1 MLSHRHHSR
10 CACAGAPFALAG
22 TERKYER
29 SRPFVTTHLV
39 LDLTLD
45 LERKAVE
52 GTATLHV
59 ERRGPLDDDL
69 VLDAV
74 GFELRHVRVK
84 SGHGK
89 AVDADYVYDGD
100 QIRIALGKLSRVEV
114 EVAYRAVP
122 RLGLYFLAPDRH
134 VKNRPKQVWSQCQ
147 DEDAR
152 HWFPCQ
158 DKPHVKMTTELRV
171 RVPHGMTVLSNGELI
186 ESETPARGKQPWM
199 FHYAL
204 RNPHPS
210 YLVTLVVGEFAEM
223 TGEARLPSGRV
234 VPLRYLVPPG
244 EEEPGE
250 RAFSETPHMIERFSE
265 IIGVEY
271 PWERY
276 SQVVVAD
283 FIFGGM
289 ENTTA
294 TTMYEHILLDERAA
308 LDVESHDLVAHEL
321 AHQWFGDLVTCRDW
335 SHAWLNEGFAT
346 FFEGIERELRLG
358 RDEYEHGVESDLADY
373 LGEATGSYQ
382 RPIVCRDYEE
392 PIDLF
397 DRHLYQK
404 GGLVLHMLRRTLGDA
419 VFWGGVQKY
428 VRAHAH
434 GIVETNDLVRALEAE
449 SGRSLE
455 RFFDQWVF
463 RPGHPVLTVRIGWE
477 KGLLTV
483 DLEQEQK
490 GEDTAVFHFPL
501 EIELEVAGKRERH
514 RREVKS
520 RKESLVVRLE
530 QRPTWVA
537 FDPDFL
543 VTAPVTL
550 KAPCDLLRAQL
561 EKAPTARLRRV
572 AAEALGERQDPAT
585 VSALRACLEN
595 TDEAWMVRNEAAA
608 ALGRIQGADAFSALE
623 AGAKL
628 AHPKVRRAVAT
639 ALGRFR
645 TPEAASVLDHLARK
659 DRSYVVASAAARSL
673 GKTGDKRAYDTLQ
686 ALLGVDS
693 WAEVVRAGAL
703 EGLATLGDERA
714 VDALIER
721 TKYGHPMRAR
731 RAALGALPRLAE
743 GRRVREHLITLLG
756 DTDPHVRISVVAAI
770 EELGDTKARGPLHA
784 HLEHELEGRVI
795 RRIKQALASLG
806 GDKKRDIR
814 KLREETEKLRDELGE
829 LKTRLSKLEQ
839 TQDAVGEAAH
849 GQGADARLKAPS
861 TNKADAPR
869 GSKRTQASGAKAP
882 RAVAKAS
889 AKKGKVGRAPA
900 PAAKQLKGAKK
911 PKKPKKRM

>member
-29 SRPFVTTHLV
+29 SRPFVTTHLQ
-39 LDLTLD
+39 LDLTVD
-45 LERKAVE
+45 FDQKSVE

-59 ERRGPLDDDL
+59 ERKSPLDDEL
-69 VLDAV
+69 VLDAI

-89 AVDADYVYDGD
+89 TTEADYGYDGD
-100 QIRIALGKLSRVEV
+100 QIRIALGKLTSGEI
-114 EVAYRAVP
+114 EIGYRAVP

-134 VKNRPKQVWSQCQ
+134 VKNRPRQVWSQCQ

-171 RVPHGMTVLSNGELI
+171 RVPHGMTALSNGELI
-186 ESETPARGKQPWM
+186 ESDTPSRGKQPWM

-204 RNPHPS
+204 RSPHPS
-210 YLVTLVVGEFAEM
+210 YLVTLVIGEFAEM

-244 EEEPGE
+244 EEAQGQ
-250 RAFSETPHMIERFSE
+250 RAFSGTPQMIEHFSE
-265 IIGVEY
+265 VIGVEY

-346 FFEGIERELRLG
+346 FFEGVEREHRLG
-358 RDEYEHGVESDLADY
+358 RDEYEHGVEADLADY
-373 LGEATGSYQ
+373 LGEASGSYQ
-382 RPIVCRDYEE
+382 RAIVCRDYEE

-404 GGLVLHMLRRTLGDA
+404 GGLVLHMLRRTLGDT
-419 VFWGGVQKY
+419 VFWSGVKKY
-428 VRAHAH
+428 VDAHKH
-434 GIVETNDLVRALEAE
+434 GIVETNDLMRALEVE

-455 RFFDQWVF
+455 RFFDQWVY
-463 RPGHPVLTVRIGWE
+463 RPGHPVLEVKVGWE

-483 DLEQEQK
+483 DVEQTQK
-490 GEDTAVFHFPL
+490 GDDVAVFHFPL
-501 EIELEVAGKRERH
+501 EIELEVGGKKQRH
-514 RREVKS
+514 RREVTG
-520 RKESLVVRLE
+520 RKEALAVQLD
-530 QRPTWVA
+530 QRPAWVA

-543 VTAPVTL
+543 VAAPVTL
-550 KAPCDLLRAQL
+550 KAPSDMLRTQL
-561 EKAPTARLRRV
+561 RKAPTARLRRV
-572 AAEALGERQDPAT
+572 AAEALAERQDPPT
-585 VSALRACLEN
+585 VAALRACLEN
-595 TDEAWMVRNEAAA
+595 ADEAWMVRNEAAA
-608 ALGRIQGADAFSALE
+608 SLGRIQGPDAFAALAASAKTE
-623 AGAKL
+623 
-628 AHPKVRRAVAT
+628 HPKVRRAVVT
-639 ALGRFR
+639 ALGRYR
-645 TPEAASVLDHLARK
+645 TPESAALLEPLAKR
-659 DRSYVVASAAARSL
+659 DRSYVVSSAAARSL
-673 GKTGDKRAYDTLQ
+673 GKTGDKRAFDTLQ
-686 ALLGVDS
+686 ALLDVDS

-703 EGLATLGDERA
+703 DGLATLGDERA
-714 VDALIER
+714 TDALIER
-721 TKYGHPMRAR
+721 TKYGQPMRAR
-731 RAALGALPRLAE
+731 RAALSALPRLAE
-743 GRRVREHLITLLG
+743 GRKVREHLITLLG
-756 DTDPHVRISVVAAI
+756 DADPHIRAAVVAALD
-770 EELGDTKARGPLHA
+770 ELGDAKARGPLHE

-806 GDKKRDIR
+806 GDKKRDLR
-814 KLREETEKLRDELGE
+814 KIREEAEKLKDELGE
-829 LKTRLSKLEQ
+829 LKARLSKLEQ
-839 TQDAVGEAAH
+839 TKSADKAEKNAERKEAATSEKP
-849 GQGADARLKAPS
+849 GRTKRAAKKAPS
-861 TNKADAPR
+861 P
-869 GSKRTQASGAKAP
+869 SKPPAAP
-882 RAVAKAS
+882 RAKAKAKP
-889 AKKGKVGRAPA
+889 AKAAGKARTST
-900 PAAKQLKGAKK
+900 KK
-911 PKKPKKRM
+911 KTR